1 MARRT
6 IINKSARLN
15 AMPVLNSMRIVVCL
29 LVECGAVAG
38 ELGNRDSVMT
48 ATLAYCGYYI
58 KDEIQNRV
66 ACKRKGNLIMH
77 YASNTQMQFQ

>member
-66 ACKRKGNLIMH
+66 ACKRKGNLIMQ